1 VQPHPDLITFDA
13 LDDQGKLDLF
23 DSRLNTLAD
32 KLSIA
37 AGNPDLVVDFQPW
50 NMAWQLDRRD
60 AFTRLLVA
68 ESRCKLSF
76 DVPDDAERDAE
87 HDSTV
92 DPEISLNEKLLAL
105 EETGVSEGGLKRKAW
120 KKAEVAWRAAFA
132 DDPVGT
138 LAKLAKVLDQAVI
151 SWAIPADEVAE

>member
-37 AGNPDLVVDFQPW
+37 AGNPDLEVDFQPW
-50 NMAWQLDRRD
+50 NMAWQLDQRD
-60 AFTRLLVA
+60 AFMRLLVA

-87 HDSTV
+87 PTSFIDL
-92 DPEISLNEKLLAL
+92 EISFNEKLLAL
-105 EETGVSEGGLKRKAW
+105 EETGVTEGGLKRKAW
-120 KKAEVAWRAAFA
+120 KKAEAAWRAAFA
-132 DDPVGT
+132 ADPSGT
-138 LAKLAKVLDQAVI
+138 LDKLTKVLDQAVI
-151 SWAIPADEVAE
+151 SWVVPADEVVE